1 MDYNKSAEDIFMNM
15 VRLSKHVAIKNMGD
29 ISKGEMA
36 ILGYLH
42 FGHDGATA
50 GELSEVSCV
59 VSSRIAAVLNSL
71 EKKGYAERKPDPRDK
86 RRVLVHIT
94 DAGRKM
100 TAKRYEEGVEMVEAS
115 LCVLG
120 EEDTIALQRIFRK
133 LVEHEGTIK
142 W

>member
-1 MDYNKSAEDIFMNM
+1 MDYKKSAEDIFKNM
-15 VRLSKHVAIKNMGD
+15 AQLSKHVAIKSMSD

-59 VSSRIAAVLNSL
+59 VSSRIAAVLNAL
-71 EKKGYAERKPDPRDK
+71 EKKGYAVRKPDPQDK

-94 DAGRKM
+94 EAGHKEVIQRHK
-100 TAKRYEEGVEMVEAS
+100 EGIEAIAAS
-115 LCVLG
+115 LLTLG
-120 EEDTIALQRIFRK
+120 EADTLALQRILKK
-133 LVEHEGTIK
+133 LVEHGEK
-142 W
+142 SK

>member
-1 MDYNKSAEDIFMNM
+1 M
-15 VRLSKHVAIKNMGD
+15 
-29 ISKGEMA
+29 
-36 ILGYLH
+36 
-42 FGHDGATA
+42 
-50 GELSEVSCV
+50 
-59 VSSRIAAVLNSL
+59 LNSL
-71 EKKGYAERKPDPRDK
+71 EKKGYAERKPDPQDK

-100 TAKRYEEGVEMVEAS
+100 TAKRYEEGVEMGEAS